1 MTPSELLL
9 IGAGGFAAGA
19 VNAVAGGGTF
29 FSFPAL
35 LAVGLPPVVANASN
49 SVALWPGSLSS
60 AWAYRRELV
69 AYKRYLLPMGIASLL
84 GGVAG
89 GLLLLAAGDARFA
102 ALIPWLLAFAT
113 ALFAFSPQLSVLVK
127 KIRQRGDGVM
137 PAALRLHAECAPAMP
152 NSALQHRH
160 GDKSAPAALAAAP
173 INAAAQSPAD
183 HGAGSPAGWLAQLL
197 VSIYGGFFGAGMG
210 ILMMASLAIGG
221 HEDVQHI
228 NALKNLLS
236 AVIYSV
242 TVVTFIAAG
251 AVSWPHTLAMLLTA
265 SAGGYAGARLARRM
279 QGPWLRR
286 SVIAVGGA
294 LTFYYFDKARG

>member
-1 MTPSELLL
+1 MSPLDVVL

-19 VNAVAGGGTF
+19 VNAIAGGGTF
-29 FSFPAL
+29 FSFPAM

-49 SVALWPGSLSS
+49 SVALWPGSLTG
-60 AWAYRRELV
+60 AWAYRQEL
-69 AYKRYLLPMGIASLL
+69 ARYKRYLLPMGIASFI
-84 GGVAG
+84 GGAAG

-113 ALFAFSPQLSVLVK
+113 LLFAFSPQLS
-127 KIRQRGDGVM
+127 
-137 PAALRLHAECAPAMP
+137 AALRHVRPPPATQ
-152 NSALQHRH
+152 A
-160 GDKSAPAALAAAP
+160 GDE
-173 INAAAQSPAD
+173 
-183 HGAGSPAGWLAQLL
+183 HGAGSPIGWGVQLL

-242 TVVTFIAAG
+242 TVMTFIVAG
-251 AVSWPHTLAMLLTA
+251 AVSWPHTLVMVLTA
-265 SAGGYAGARLARRM
+265 SLGGYWGARMARKI
-279 QGPWLRR
+279 QGSWLRR
-286 SVIAVGGA
+286 MVIAVGGA
-294 LTFYYFDKARG
+294 LTVYYFYKTLG

>member
-1 MTPSELLL
+1 MTAAELLL

-35 LAVGLPPVVANASN
+35 LVVGLPPVVANASN

-60 AWAYRRELV
+60 AWAYRRELA
-69 AYKRYLLPMGIASLL
+69 AYRRYLLPMGAASLL

-113 ALFAFSPQLSVLVK
+113 GLFAFSPQLSALVK
-127 KIRQRGDGVM
+127 KMRQRSDAM
-137 PAALRLHAECAPAMP
+137 ALAMP

-160 GDKSAPAALAAAP
+160 GDQIAPAGLAAAP
-173 INAAAQSPAD
+173 INAAQSPAD

-197 VSIYGGFFGAGMG
+197 VSVYGGFFGAGMG

>member
-1 MTPSELLL
+1 MSALDLVL

-19 VNAVAGGGTF
+19 VNAMAGGGTF

-49 SVALWPGSLSS
+49 SVALWPGSLTG
-60 AWAYRRELV
+60 AWAYRREL
-69 AYKRYLLPMGIASLL
+69 AGYKRYLLPMGVASLL

-89 GLLLLAAGDARFA
+89 GLLLLAAGDARFS

-113 ALFAFSPQLSVLVK
+113 LLFAFSPQLSTVLK
-127 KIRQRGDGVM
+127 R
-137 PAALRLHAECAPAMP
+137 LRT
-152 NSALQHRH
+152 
-160 GDKSAPAALAAAP
+160 
-173 INAAAQSPAD
+173 PAD
-183 HGAGSPAGWLAQLL
+183 TPADTPTQGAHGAGSVYGWGVQLL
-197 VSIYGGFFGAGMG
+197 VSVYGGFFGAGMG

-228 NALKNLLS
+228 NALKNLMS

-242 TVVTFIAAG
+242 TVMTFIIAG
-251 AVSWPHTLAMLLTA
+251 AVSWPHTLVMLLTA
-265 SAGGYAGARLARRM
+265 SLGGYWGARIARNI

-286 SVIAVGGA
+286 LVIAVGSA
-294 LTFYYFDKARG
+294 LTLYYFYKTQG

>member
-1 MTPSELLL
+1 MTPLDVLL
-9 IGAGGFAAGA
+9 IGAGGLAAGA

-29 FSFPAL
+29 FSFPAM

-60 AWAYRRELV
+60 AWAYRQEL
-69 AYKRYLLPMGIASLL
+69 ARYRRYLLPMGVASLM

-113 ALFAFSPQLSVLVK
+113 LLFAFSPQLSKALK
-127 KIRQRGDGVM
+127 KMR
-137 PAALRLHAECAPAMP
+137 PAPAEK
-152 NSALQHRH
+152 A
-160 GDKSAPAALAAAP
+160 GTGY
-173 INAAAQSPAD
+173 
-183 HGAGSPAGWLAQLL
+183 GAGSPIGWLVQLL

-242 TVVTFIAAG
+242 TVMTFIVAG
-251 AVSWPHTLAMLLTA
+251 AVSWPQTGVMLLTA
-265 SAGGYAGARLARRM
+265 SLGGYWGARMARKI

-286 SVIAVGGA
+286 MVIAVGSA
-294 LTFYYFDKARG
+294 LTVYYFYKTLA

>member
-1 MTPSELLL
+1 MMPADMLL

-29 FSFPAL
+29 FSFPAM
-35 LAVGLPPVVANASN
+35 LAAGLPPVAANASN
-49 SVALWPGSLSS
+49 SVALWPGSLSG
-60 AWAYRRELV
+60 AWAYRQEL
-69 AYKRYLLPMGIASLL
+69 ARYKRYLLPMGAASLL

-113 ALFAFSPQLSVLVK
+113 LLFAFSPQLS
-127 KIRQRGDGVM
+127 
-137 PAALRLHAECAPAMP
+137 AALKRLRAPA
-152 NSALQHRH
+152 STQHEN
-160 GDKSAPAALAAAP
+160 G
-173 INAAAQSPAD
+173 
-183 HGAGSPAGWLAQLL
+183 HGAGSPAGWAVQML
-197 VSIYGGFFGAGMG
+197 VSLYGGFFGAGMG

-242 TVVTFIAAG
+242 TVITFIAAG
-251 AVSWPHTLAMLLTA
+251 AVSWPHTLVMVLTA
-265 SAGGYAGARLARRM
+265 SLGGYWGARMARKI

-286 SVIAVGGA
+286 MVIAVGGA
-294 LTFYYFDKARG
+294 LTLYYFYKTPG

>member
-1 MTPSELLL
+1 MTLSELLL

-60 AWAYRRELV
+60 AWAYRRELA
-69 AYKRYLLPMGIASLL
+69 AYKRYLLPMGAASLL
-84 GGVAG
+84 GGIAG

-102 ALIPWLLAFAT
+102 ALTPWLLAFAT
-113 ALFAFSPQLSVLVK
+113 ALFAFSPQLSGLVK
-127 KIRQRGDGVM
+127 KMRQRSYGVM
-137 PAALRLHAECAPAMP
+137 PAALRLHAERASALP
-152 NSALQHRH
+152 NSALQHRN
-160 GDKSAPAALAAAP
+160 GDKRTPAELAVAP
-173 INAAAQSPAD
+173 INAAAAQSR
-183 HGAGSPAGWLAQLL
+183 AGSPIGWLAQLL
-197 VSIYGGFFGAGMG
+197 VSVYGGFFGAGMG

-286 SVIAVGGA
+286 CVIAVGGA
-294 LTFYYFDKARG
+294 LTFYYFDNARG

>member
-1 MTPSELLL
+1 MTPVDVLL

-19 VNAVAGGGTF
+19 VNSVAGGGTF

-35 LAVGLPPVVANASN
+35 LAVGVPPVVANASN
-49 SVALWPGSLSS
+49 SVALWPGSLSG
-60 AWAYRRELV
+60 AWAYRQELSR
-69 AYKRYLLPMGIASLL
+69 YKRYLLPMGMASFI
-84 GGVAG
+84 GGAAG

-113 ALFAFSPQLSVLVK
+113 LLFALSPQLS
-127 KIRQRGDGVM
+127 
-137 PAALRLHAECAPAMP
+137 AALRQMRPAPQEKA
-152 NSALQHRH
+152 
-160 GDKSAPAALAAAP
+160 GGG
-173 INAAAQSPAD
+173 
-183 HGAGSPAGWLAQLL
+183 HGAGSPAGWFVQLL

-242 TVVTFIAAG
+242 TVMTFIIAG
-251 AVSWPHTLAMLLTA
+251 AVSWPHTLVMVLTA
-265 SAGGYAGARLARRM
+265 SLGGYWGARLARKIH
-279 QGPWLRR
+279 GPWLRR
-286 SVIAVGGA
+286 MVIAVGGA
-294 LTFYYFDKARG
+294 LTVYYFYNTLG

>member
-1 MTPSELLL
+1 MTPLDLLL
-9 IGAGGFAAGA
+9 MGAGGFAAGA

-49 SVALWPGSLSS
+49 SVALWPGSLTG
-60 AWAYRRELV
+60 AWAYRQEL
-69 AYKRYLLPMGIASLL
+69 ARYKRYLLPMGIASLL

-89 GLLLLAAGDARFA
+89 GLLLLAAGDARFS

-113 ALFAFSPQLSVLVK
+113 GLFAFSPQLS
-127 KIRQRGDGVM
+127 
-137 PAALRLHAECAPAMP
+137 AALKRRRPPSAANAE
-152 NSALQHRH
+152 S
-160 GDKSAPAALAAAP
+160 G
-173 INAAAQSPAD
+173 
-183 HGAGSPAGWLAQLL
+183 HGAGSPAGWLVQLL

-242 TVVTFIAAG
+242 TVVTFVVAG
-251 AVSWPHTLAMLLTA
+251 AVSWPHTLVMLLTA
-265 SAGGYAGARLARRM
+265 SLGGYWGARMARKI

-286 SVIAVGGA
+286 IVIAVGSA
-294 LTFYYFDKARG
+294 LSLYYFYRALG